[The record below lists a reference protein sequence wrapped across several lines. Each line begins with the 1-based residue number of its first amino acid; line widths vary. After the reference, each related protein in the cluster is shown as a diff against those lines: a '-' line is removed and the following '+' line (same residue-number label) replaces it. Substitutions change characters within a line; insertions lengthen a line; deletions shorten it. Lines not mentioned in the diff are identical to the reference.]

1 MTALIIIAAII
12 LFLLI
17 LLFLPLTVDLS
28 YSDKLLLKVK
38 YSGITLFNNS
48 KAKKTK
54 KVKKTQR
61 KRNDG
66 ENKKP
71 TKKKDNFVVSTY
83 KQKGLLG
90 TIKYFSNILS
100 LVLKKLWWL
109 IKRLKFK
116 KFKLDLAIA
125 TNDAADT
132 AIEYGKTCA
141 ALYPVLSL
149 LQTNINFKPQ
159 EINVRA
165 DFEKNKTELK
175 ASILLTTSLLN
186 YLILAI
192 SALMQFIKL
201 QNKESEKYERKQSEE
216 RYGHYIR
223 QTSRNGRCR
232 HNHRYAYRCR

>member
-1 MTALIIIAAII
+1 MTALIIITAII

-28 YSDKLLLKVK
+28 YDDKFILKIK
-38 YSGITLFNNS
+38 YAGIVFYNNS
-48 KAKKTK
+48 KVKKDKKAKKSQSK
-54 KVKKTQR
+54 ED
-61 KRNDG
+61 NC
-66 ENKKP
+66 ENKKAS
-71 TKKKDNFVVSTY
+71 KKKDNFVISTY

-90 TIKYFSNILS
+90 TIKYFSNILA

-116 KFKLDLAIA
+116 KFKLDLSVA

-165 DFEKNKTELK
+165 DFEKNKTEFK
-175 ASILLTTSLLN
+175 ISVMLTTSVFN
-186 YLILAI
+186 YLIMAI

-201 QNKESEKYERKQSEE
+201 QNKESEKYERKQS
-216 RYGHYIR
+216 
-223 QTSRNGRCR
+223 
-232 HNHRYAYRCR
+232 